1 MSVDYGFANL
11 RSKTKH
17 NSKATAHLKT
27 LVEDYKG
34 DEVDILS
41 EGVYDVVRDQVAFQE
56 YVERLSEG
64 TSEETA
70 EQLAVLSENTRM
82 VMLQESMIGGVNP
95 IAALSLPML
104 RIGYPKMAVREGLP
118 TEPVEQP
125 KFKVTT
131 KRPYVLDTATGEKH
145 WLPGA
150 FHTKKELFGL
160 PRLQQD
166 AITVPSGGL
175 INHNLLAP
183 ISKNALLG
191 DEIDPRFTIVEVTDS
206 HDVAIPVSFEL
217 DTNLNAIVGSF
228 VDSTSTAAQVLGKVD
243 RSKGLLTLV
252 TVPVNAIK
260 KVKIQGY
267 VSSEMN
273 NAATQVGFD
282 IDGVDITIGTGQPIE
297 SPINIQQ
304 MTDVMAMYNVD
315 STLTHME
322 TMSTA
327 LAQSTDLE
335 GVQFIY
341 DCFDRNTKKIQETF
355 DAMPPSNFLAGPVEW
370 RKNIHRNFDR
380 LVSQLQ
386 TEFNIYTGHAVVF
399 CHPLDAQVV
408 ADVRWMYTN
417 TEQPNDVAVDFR
429 VGTYTS
435 GTTTYVVL
443 QSPNFVQG
451 HYEIV
456 YIPSEADFKSLV
468 YYPYAFNVIR
478 GAASPNTPN
487 LPAIQMIK
495 RYRFQKFNNMVARL
509 NIVNNG
515 VGEV

>member
-64 TSEETA
+64 TSEETG
-70 EQLAVLSENTRM
+70 EQLAILSENTRM

-150 FHTKKELFGL
+150 FQTKKELFGL
-160 PRLQQD
+160 PRLQQND
-166 AITVPSGGL
+166 ITVPAGGL
-175 INHNLLAP
+175 IDYDMLAP

-191 DEIDPRFTIVEVTDS
+191 DEIDPRFTVVEVTDS
-206 HDVAIPVSFEL
+206 ADVAISVSFEL

-228 VDSTSTAAQVLGKVD
+228 VDSTNAAVQVLGKVD

-252 TVPVNAIK
+252 TVPGNAIK

-355 DAMPPSNFLAGPVEW
+355 DAMPPSNFLAFPALW
-370 RKNIHRNFDR
+370 R
-380 LVSQLQ
+380 L
-386 TEFNIYTGHAVVF
+386 
-399 CHPLDAQVV
+399 
-408 ADVRWMYTN
+408 
-417 TEQPNDVAVDFR
+417 
-429 VGTYTS
+429 
-435 GTTTYVVL
+435 
-443 QSPNFVQG
+443 
-451 HYEIV
+451 
-456 YIPSEADFKSLV
+456 
-468 YYPYAFNVIR
+468 
-478 GAASPNTPN
+478 
-487 LPAIQMIK
+487 
-495 RYRFQKFNNMVARL
+495 
-509 NIVNNG
+509 
-515 VGEV
+515 